1 MDTMH
6 TLIDGRALAD
16 RLHTETKKIVQ
27 EKVAAGKAPKL
38 GVVLI
43 GDDKASETYVGI
55 KQKKA
60 EELGIAFTLHRYP
73 ADISY
78 DAIAAALKAIQ
89 ADTSLTGLIVQLPIP
104 DQFYPTL
111 INEIKPALDVDCLT
125 YTNLGKIVM
134 GTNDIMPPTPGAVM
148 TILDSLDIDLKGKN
162 VCIVG
167 AGVLVGKPLAI
178 MCMNQEATV
187 TTVNKHTPNIA
198 EYTRE
203 ADILVSGVGVKHLI
217 TADMVKSSA
226 VVIDAGVDFE
236 AGNMFGDVDVDAVR
250 EIASHVTPT
259 PGGVGPLTVA
269 ILLRNVALSA

>member
-1 MDTMH
+1 MH

-27 EKVAAGKAPKL
+27 EKVAAGTQPKL

-60 EELGIAFTLHRYP
+60 EELGIAFALHRYP
-73 ADISY
+73 ADSSY
-78 DAIAAALKAIQ
+78 EAIAAELETIQ

-148 TILDSLDIDLKGKN
+148 TILESLDIDLKGKN

-198 EYTRE
+198 EYTCD

-217 TADMVKSSA
+217 TADMVKPGA

-250 EIASHVTPT
+250 EVASHVTPT

-269 ILLRNVALSA
+269 ILLRNVALLA